1 MRKDERGQRRDLRGV
16 QAGKEGRKRT
26 RPRGWRM
33 VWERQHEA
41 GEEKREAPRKRVRG
55 EDK

>member
-1 MRKDERGQRRDLRGV
+1 MRKDERGQRRDLTGV